1 MNEITDVDV
10 LHILGNRFRND
21 FAYLPADGTRG
32 GILLA
37 CNDNFFSLSNV
48 VQKQFSLTATVTM
61 KNDNARWSLTVVY
74 GPQQDAQKIE
84 FLAELQ
90 EVEQMV
96 SLPWLLIGDFNLIY
110 KTSDKNNSRLN
121 RGMMQRFKGTL
132 DRLGIKELHLSGR
145 KFTWTQECANP
156 TQTKIDRAF
165 CCPDWD
171 VLFDSA
177 HMSALSSSCSD
188 HAPLF
193 ITGCMERE
201 RNNSF
206 RFESYWLKLPDF
218 RQVTAESWNRPLQT
232 TNPFAQLHL
241 KLKRLARDLRRW
253 KSTRIGDIRLQLAIA
268 NEVVFQLD
276 VAQED
281 RVLSEE
287 EQCLRKLLKSRVLG
301 LAALERIRLR
311 QRARITWLKHGDV
324 NSKFFQ
330 IKANGRKRKNHIQIL
345 QTPDGFAVTKD
356 QKEEELKRYFTQKLG
371 AFALRNQRLN
381 LAALNLPTLDLSDL
395 NDNFTE
401 EELKNAISDLPS
413 EKSPGPDGFIGA
425 FFKQAWDIIKT
436 DLIQAVSFFGDMG
449 CARLQELNSAHIC
462 LIPKK
467 ADATKAEDFRP
478 ISLMHSFAKIVAKL
492 LANRLA
498 PKLDELV
505 SQSQSAFIR
514 KRAIYDNVLFVQ
526 NMIKSFHRKKKPTLF
541 LKVDISKAFDT
552 VNWAYLLEVLQ
563 IFGFG
568 HKWCNWISN
577 LLGTSSSAVLL
588 NGIPGQ
594 EIDHARGLR
603 QGDPL
608 SPMLFILAMEPLHKL
623 FKKAKD
629 LGLLSSLQRQRRFRC
644 SLYADDVGLFIK
656 PIREEMLVLRG
667 ILSVFADASGLH
679 TNMEKTEIF
688 PISCNGVNLD
698 DCLSIFPGRISNF
711 PCKYLGLPL
720 HTRKLGKLELQPLV
734 DKVGSRIPGWK
745 GRFFTSA
752 GREVLVK
759 NTLSSTPI
767 YHLTILQQNKWLYK
781 RIDRL
786 RRAFLWKGDDPE
798 NISGGSCL
806 LNWTAVCKPKPLGGL
821 GILNLEKFARA
832 LRLRWLW

>member
-1 MNEITDVDV
+1 M
-10 LHILGNRFRND
+10 
-21 FAYLPADGTRG
+21 
-32 GILLA
+32 
-37 CNDNFFSLSNV
+37 
-48 VQKQFSLTATVTM
+48 
-61 KNDNARWSLTVVY
+61 
-74 GPQQDAQKIE
+74 
-84 FLAELQ
+84 
-90 EVEQMV
+90 
-96 SLPWLLIGDFNLIY
+96 
-110 KTSDKNNSRLN
+110 
-121 RGMMQRFKGTL
+121 
-132 DRLGIKELHLSGR
+132 
-145 KFTWTQECANP
+145 
-156 TQTKIDRAF
+156 
-165 CCPDWD
+165 
-171 VLFDSA
+171 
-177 HMSALSSSCSD
+177 
-188 HAPLF
+188 
-193 ITGCMERE
+193 
-201 RNNSF
+201 
-206 RFESYWLKLPDF
+206 
-218 RQVTAESWNRPLQT
+218 
-232 TNPFAQLHL
+232 
-241 KLKRLARDLRRW
+241 
-253 KSTRIGDIRLQLAIA
+253 
-268 NEVVFQLD
+268 
-276 VAQED
+276 
-281 RVLSEE
+281 
-287 EQCLRKLLKSRVLG
+287 
-301 LAALERIRLR
+301 RIRLR

-395 NDNFTE
+395 DDNFT

-436 DLIQAVSFFGDMG
+436 DLIQAISFFGDMG

-492 LANRLA
+492 LANRLT

-514 KRAIYDNVLFVQ
+514 KRAMHDNVLFVQ

-623 FKKAKD
+623 FKKAED

-767 YHLTILQQNKWLYK
+767 YHLTIL
-781 RIDRL
+781 
-786 RRAFLWKGDDPE
+786 
-798 NISGGSCL
+798 
-806 LNWTAVCKPKPLGGL
+806 
-821 GILNLEKFARA
+821 
-832 LRLRWLW
+832 

>member
-1 MNEITDVDV
+1 
-10 LHILGNRFRND
+10 
-21 FAYLPADGTRG
+21 
-32 GILLA
+32 
-37 CNDNFFSLSNV
+37 
-48 VQKQFSLTATVTM
+48 
-61 KNDNARWSLTVVY
+61 
-74 GPQQDAQKIE
+74 
-84 FLAELQ
+84 
-90 EVEQMV
+90 
-96 SLPWLLIGDFNLIY
+96 
-110 KTSDKNNSRLN
+110 
-121 RGMMQRFKGTL
+121 
-132 DRLGIKELHLSGR
+132 
-145 KFTWTQECANP
+145 
-156 TQTKIDRAF
+156 
-165 CCPDWD
+165 
-171 VLFDSA
+171 
-177 HMSALSSSCSD
+177 
-188 HAPLF
+188 
-193 ITGCMERE
+193 
-201 RNNSF
+201 
-206 RFESYWLKLPDF
+206 
-218 RQVTAESWNRPLQT
+218 
-232 TNPFAQLHL
+232 
-241 KLKRLARDLRRW
+241 
-253 KSTRIGDIRLQLAIA
+253 
-268 NEVVFQLD
+268 
-276 VAQED
+276 
-281 RVLSEE
+281 
-287 EQCLRKLLKSRVLG
+287 
-301 LAALERIRLR
+301 
-311 QRARITWLKHGDV
+311 
-324 NSKFFQ
+324 
-330 IKANGRKRKNHIQIL
+330 
-345 QTPDGFAVTKD
+345 
-356 QKEEELKRYFTQKLG
+356 
-371 AFALRNQRLN
+371 
-381 LAALNLPTLDLSDL
+381 
-395 NDNFTE
+395 
-401 EELKNAISDLPS
+401 
-413 EKSPGPDGFIGA
+413 
-425 FFKQAWDIIKT
+425 
-436 DLIQAVSFFGDMG
+436 
-449 CARLQELNSAHIC
+449 
-462 LIPKK
+462 
-467 ADATKAEDFRP
+467 
-478 ISLMHSFAKIVAKL
+478 MHSFAKIVAKL

-514 KRAIYDNVLFVQ
+514 KRAIHDNVLFVQ

-623 FKKAKD
+623 FKKVED

-759 NTLSSTPI
+759 NTLSSTPS

-786 RRAFLWKGDDPE
+786 RRAFLSKGGDPE
-798 NISGGSCL
+798 NVSGGSCL

-832 LRLRWLW
+832 LRLRWLWYEWKEENKPWINMEIPCDEMDRNLFRAST

>member
-1 MNEITDVDV
+1 
-10 LHILGNRFRND
+10 
-21 FAYLPADGTRG
+21 
-32 GILLA
+32 
-37 CNDNFFSLSNV
+37 
-48 VQKQFSLTATVTM
+48 
-61 KNDNARWSLTVVY
+61 
-74 GPQQDAQKIE
+74 
-84 FLAELQ
+84 
-90 EVEQMV
+90 
-96 SLPWLLIGDFNLIY
+96 
-110 KTSDKNNSRLN
+110 
-121 RGMMQRFKGTL
+121 
-132 DRLGIKELHLSGR
+132 
-145 KFTWTQECANP
+145 
-156 TQTKIDRAF
+156 
-165 CCPDWD
+165 
-171 VLFDSA
+171 
-177 HMSALSSSCSD
+177 
-188 HAPLF
+188 
-193 ITGCMERE
+193 
-201 RNNSF
+201 
-206 RFESYWLKLPDF
+206 
-218 RQVTAESWNRPLQT
+218 
-232 TNPFAQLHL
+232 
-241 KLKRLARDLRRW
+241 
-253 KSTRIGDIRLQLAIA
+253 
-268 NEVVFQLD
+268 
-276 VAQED
+276 
-281 RVLSEE
+281 
-287 EQCLRKLLKSRVLG
+287 
-301 LAALERIRLR
+301 
-311 QRARITWLKHGDV
+311 
-324 NSKFFQ
+324 
-330 IKANGRKRKNHIQIL
+330 
-345 QTPDGFAVTKD
+345 
-356 QKEEELKRYFTQKLG
+356 
-371 AFALRNQRLN
+371 
-381 LAALNLPTLDLSDL
+381 
-395 NDNFTE
+395 
-401 EELKNAISDLPS
+401 
-413 EKSPGPDGFIGA
+413 
-425 FFKQAWDIIKT
+425 
-436 DLIQAVSFFGDMG
+436 
-449 CARLQELNSAHIC
+449 
-462 LIPKK
+462 
-467 ADATKAEDFRP
+467 
-478 ISLMHSFAKIVAKL
+478 MHSFAKIVAKL

-514 KRAIYDNVLFVQ
+514 KRAIHDNVLFVQ

-667 ILSVFADASGLH
+667 ILSVFVDASGLH

-806 LNWTAVCKPKPLGGL
+806 LNWTAICKPKPLGGL

-832 LRLRWLW
+832 LRLRWLWYEWKEENKPWINMEIPCDEMDRNLFRASTQISLGNGKKCKFWSDNWLQGYAPKDIAPTLFRLAKRKTNCVAFELHNNHWITSLRTITSINEINELVHLGSKLHEIRLHPNSLDSITWKWTNHGEYSAKSAYEMQFVGSVANTNFMPLWRAEAEPKHRFFGWLILHQRTLTAENLLLRHWPCDWICSLCTDAFEDANHLAKECSFTNTVWSQVCSWLDIMQTPNQLQDANILEWWTSIIHSTYGRRRRKLIGALLITWWQVWLERNRRIFHQKQLSATQVAFLVKENIDAIQILRHT